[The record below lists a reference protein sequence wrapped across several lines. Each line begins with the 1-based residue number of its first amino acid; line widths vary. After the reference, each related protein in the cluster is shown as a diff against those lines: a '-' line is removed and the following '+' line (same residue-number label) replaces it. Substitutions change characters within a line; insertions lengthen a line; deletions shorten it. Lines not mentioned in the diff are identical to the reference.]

1 MVVAYMILVSARTKS
16 LPVKREGSWTWTRT
30 WQYVLLYY
38 IIIVYLFLLR
48 IAPFFSFDQS
58 HWRSFVLLN
67 ILPSYTFYNYLR

>member
-58 HWRSFVLLN
+58 HWLEKLRLVKYFTELH
-67 ILPSYTFYNYLR
+67 IL